1 MPENRPTASW
11 LPADFEPG
19 LVSVVI
25 PTFNRAELVCQAVRS
40 VFAQTYPHVE
50 VIVGDDA
57 SSDDTLAQLEG
68 LRAACPARFR
78 LEYFGGEKV
87 GACPLRN
94 RGAAM
99 SHGEFLMFLD
109 SDDLLTAPALE
120 QLVKA
125 MQGAD
130 IGWGAW
136 RDLREDEQACR
147 LSPPFER
154 RYGSDWLADL
164 LRGEWLATCAVLYR
178 REVLHRV
185 QGWFEPVVLD
195 GDFDFNAQL
204 GAAGATQAGT
214 RAVVSYYRRGG
225 ADQISAQDF
234 GKKTAQTRL
243 VLQRC
248 EEALTSRNAWTPAR
262 RSGMAARY
270 FHSARMLLYYTGDGD
285 GFEQLV
291 GEALRVDPEFRAP
304 KSWYRWIATMAGY
317 RNAERVAAVGRKLFR

>member
-1 MPENRPTASW
+1 MSDTQPTGSW
-11 LPADFEPG
+11 LPAEFEPG

-25 PTFNRAELVCQAVRS
+25 PTFNRAEMVCQAVRS
-40 VFAQTYPHVE
+40 VFAQTYPRVE
-50 VIVGDDA
+50 VVVGDDA
-57 SSDDTLAQLEG
+57 SSDDTLA
-68 LRAACPARFR
+68 R
-78 LEYFGGEKV
+78 LEALRRECPVGFRFEFFGGEKV

-120 QLVKA
+120 HLVKA
-125 MQGAD
+125 IEGVDM
-130 IGWGAW
+130 GWGAW

-154 RYGSDWLADL
+154 SYGSDWLADL

-178 REVLHRV
+178 REVLHRMR
-185 QGWFEPVVLD
+185 GWFEPVVLD

-225 ADQISAQDF
+225 ADQISAQNYST
-234 GKKTAQTRL
+234 KTAHTRL

-248 EEALTSRNAWTPAR
+248 EEALTFHNSWTPAR
-262 RSGMAARY
+262 REALAARY
-270 FHSARMLLYYTGDGD
+270 FQSARMLLYYTGDGG

-291 GEALRVDPEFRAP
+291 GEALRIAPGFRAP
-304 KSWYRWIATMAGY
+304 KSWYRWLATMAGY

>member
-1 MPENRPTASW
+1 MPDTQQSASW
-11 LPADFEPG
+11 LPAEYEPG

-25 PTFNRAELVCQAVRS
+25 PTFNRAVLVCQTVRS
-40 VFAQTYPHVE
+40 VFAQTYPLVE

-57 SSDDTLAQLEG
+57 STDDTLARLEA
-68 LRAACPARFR
+68 LRAECPAGFR
-78 LEYFGGEKV
+78 LEFFGGEKV

-94 RGAAM
+94 RGAAI
-99 SHGEFLMFLD
+99 SRGELVMFLD

-120 QLVKA
+120 QLVQAIKDV
-125 MQGAD
+125 D
-130 IGWGAW
+130 ISWGAW

-154 RYGSDWLADL
+154 SFGHDWLADL

-178 REVLHRV
+178 RDALHRV
-185 QGWFEPVVLD
+185 QGWFEPAVLD

-214 RAVVSYYRRGG
+214 QHVISYYRRGG
-225 ADQISAQDF
+225 ADQISAQNYRT
-234 GKKTAQTRL
+234 KTAHTRM

-248 EEALTSRNAWTPAR
+248 EQALNDRDAWTPAR
-262 RSGMAARY
+262 REALASRY
-270 FHSARMLLYYTGDGD
+270 FQSARMLLYYTGDAD

-291 GEALRVDPEFRAP
+291 GEAIRVDPCFRPP

-317 RNAERVAAVGRKLFR
+317 RNAERVAAIGRKLFR